1 MLVAAAVSPRAE
13 MKSGRQRGA
22 QETEPAACTPPR
34 SRLDVPDRKTRGELF
49 RRMDYNGNG
58 GLSLAEIDKAVIE
71 LYPEYNHK
79 PSLMRAYKAADV
91 TGDGFI
97 QRKEFR
103 KLLHYLVYFN
113 NVWHLFEQIDSNG
126 DRRLDAQEF
135 IEGCRVVGI
144 EGLSPVELEREF
156 GEIDGNGGGFVLFD
170 EFCSWCAAHHYG
182 EVGGEE
188 ETEIEMLAAGERAS
202 GESGAEAV
210 EPEALSELQP
220 GQELQPDQVP
230 KKALGG
236 ARLTPSEPFEFEPV
250 W

>member
-1 MLVAAAVSPRAE
+1 MPKAIP
-13 MKSGRQRGA
+13 
-22 QETEPAACTPPR
+22 EPAACTPPR

-182 EVGGEE
+182 EVGGEAE
-188 ETEIEMLAAGERAS
+188 DERAS

-220 GQELQPDQVP
+220 GQELQPEQKQEEEVERSEDGLAWLWTWCAPPTQ
-230 KKALGG
+230 GYCRG
-236 ARLTPSEPFEFEPV
+236 AH
-250 W
+250 